1 MSQDAFDTYGT
12 DPALLMQPVRLLG
25 TGAAAPTRLYGKDV
39 TATRT
44 GVGVYVLTWREFTG
58 AFVGVQFSL
67 QATTTANVKNCHVT
81 FGAWN
86 ATTRS
91 IELSVWS
98 SAGAAREL
106 AALEWIN
113 LQFMFQPQAAGL

>member
-1 MSQDAFDTYGT
+1 MSQDAYDFRTT
-12 DPALLMQPVRLLG
+12 DPTLIVQPVRMVG
-25 TGAAAPTRLYGKDV
+25 TGASAPTRIYGKDL
-39 TATRT
+39 AITRT

-86 ATTRS
+86 ATARTL
-91 IELSVWS
+91 ELSVWS

-113 LQFMFQPQAAGL
+113 LQVLFQPQTAGL